1 MSYLF
6 LKLSANLL
14 LSASGSF
21 AVSKLLLQILDQLL
35 HLAQFSFQSSSLLLT
50 SFKLKENMTTVV
62 WKAVRINVLSLQ
74 TQLHTLWRTIIL
86 GIILNPIQRFLS
98 WMTKPTLPSASL
110 KGFPFDSLLYHIY
123 YSMPVL
129 PNVSTKY
136 TEQVPVLTFVSAA
149 AANEEPRSC
158 FTFYSNNLWC

>member
-35 HLAQFSFQSSSLLLT
+35 HVAQFSFQSSSLLLT

-74 TQLHTLWRTIIL
+74 T
-86 GIILNPIQRFLS
+86 
-98 WMTKPTLPSASL
+98 
-110 KGFPFDSLLYHIY
+110 
-123 YSMPVL
+123 
-129 PNVSTKY
+129 
-136 TEQVPVLTFVSAA
+136 
-149 AANEEPRSC
+149 
-158 FTFYSNNLWC
+158 